1 MPTKQVTPTSI
12 KIPVALRERV
22 QILADTRDRSVHSL
36 MLQALETFVEREEQ
50 REKLR
55 QDAMKAHEEYML
67 TGLHTTN
74 TEVKNWLSELSKGK
88 NTEPPQ
94 CHL

>member
-1 MPTKQVTPTSI
+1 MPSTQVTPTSI
-12 KIPVALRERV
+12 KIPVDLRERV
-22 QILADTRDRSVHSL
+22 QILADSRDRSVHSL

-67 TGLHTTN
+67 TGLHVTN
-74 TEVKNWLSELSKGK
+74 VEAKDWLSELSKGN
-88 NTEPPQ
+88 NTEPPK
-94 CHL
+94 CHP